1 MATFTING
9 KEYELKITYEAVNR
23 LNQAVDGGS
32 YELID
37 KAIAG
42 DFEAFP
48 IIVHAALLHTRENF
62 SLKDVKDAIEVM
74 YSNEAITFDDTQR
87 IANEVVP
94 ESFFYKPTVT
104 KMMNQNPE
112 MKKAYEQLMA

>member
-1 MATFTING
+1 MTSFNING
-9 KEYELKITYEAVNR
+9 KEYGLRVTFGAVKR
-23 LNQAVDGGS
+23 LDRAFEGGS
-32 YELID
+32 YELIG

-48 IIVHAALLHTRENF
+48 IIVHAALLHTGENL
-62 SLKDVKDAIEVM
+62 SQADVTQAIEDLFAQ
-74 YSNEAITFDDTQR
+74 EAITFDDIQR
-87 IANEVVP
+87 IANEVVT

-104 KMMNQNPE
+104 KLLNQNPE